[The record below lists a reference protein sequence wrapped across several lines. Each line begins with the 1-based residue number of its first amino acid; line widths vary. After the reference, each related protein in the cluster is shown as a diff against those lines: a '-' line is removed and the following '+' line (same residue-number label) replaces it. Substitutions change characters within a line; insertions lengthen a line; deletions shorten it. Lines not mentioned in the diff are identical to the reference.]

1 MHKHKLLKWKYTNL
15 RNDESKYL
23 RTFLLTEYW
32 NMKDKVENPDNNMLY
47 LKILKTVEILLK
59 KVSVLFCQFH
69 VETILYED
77 MLFII
82 SIILQTWVG

>member
-32 NMKDKVENPDNNMLY
+32 NMKDKVENTDDNMLY
-47 LKILKTVEILLK
+47 LKILKTRNSFKE
-59 KVSVLFCQFH
+59 SEC
-69 VETILYED
+69 TILP
-77 MLFII
+77 I
-82 SIILQTWVG
+82 SC